1 MVRAQIPQLP
11 VVQTSRAVRPL
22 TRPEVRG
29 KFLFVDNQKY
39 WIRGVTY
46 GTFKPLEDGAQF
58 PEPEMV
64 KRDFAE
70 MSANGM
76 NTVRV
81 YTVPPIWLLDIAKE
95 FRMRVMVGLPWEQHI
110 AFLDDK
116 DRVIQ
121 IEDRVRQ
128 AVRDCKK
135 HPAILGYSLGNEIP
149 VSIVRWHGKEQIEKF
164 LERLYRIGKAEDPEG
179 LFTYVNFPTT
189 EFLQLP
195 FLDLVCFNVY
205 LESKENLKKY
215 LARLQNIAD
224 EKPLVMAEIGLDSQ
238 SNGENAQAHG
248 LEWQVRTT
256 YESGC
261 AGAFVFAWT
270 DEWHRGGLEIEDWD
284 FGLTTRDRQP
294 KPALEK
300 VRRVFSE
307 VSFQPNL
314 DWPKISVVVCSL
326 NGAKTI
332 RDTLEGL
339 KHLEYPEYEVIV
351 VNDGSTDKTPE
362 IASEY
367 DVNLIST
374 ENRGLSNAR
383 NTGMKAATGEIVAYI
398 DDDAYP
404 DPHWLKYIAR
414 TFMTTS
420 FVGVGGPNI
429 APPGDG
435 TIADCVANAPG
446 GPTHVLISDE
456 VAEHIPGCN
465 KAFRKEALEAIGGFD
480 PRYRAAGDDVD
491 VCWRLQE
498 NGGVIGFNPAAVV
511 WHHCRNSVRTYWK
524 QQLGYGKA
532 EALLEQK
539 WPEKY
544 NSVGHLQWQGRIYS
558 KRLTQPVSIG
568 KNRVYQG
575 VWGQALF
582 QSLYERVPGTLLS
595 LPLMPEWYFMIAFL
609 ALFSF
614 IGIWWPPLQWAL
626 PFLAISVILPVIQ
639 AVKSA
644 KRASFPTP
652 SRSKEELFKKY
663 TLTALLHLV
672 QPLARL
678 TGRLRFGLTPWRY
691 RGLSRFIFPR
701 SRMVTVWSE
710 TWVGPE
716 TRLGTVE
723 KILKKENTPVFRGDD
738 FNEWDLE
745 VRGGLCGAVRTLMAI
760 EEHGQGKQLI
770 RFRTWPKCCPV
781 VSAMA
786 LVFAGLTGWAAVDQA
801 WGAFAILGTIS
812 VTLVV
817 RLVSECAYATASF
830 LHAVKQD

>member
-1 MVRAQIPQLP
+1 MVRAQIPQLT
-11 VVQTSRAVRPL
+11 VVQSNRANRPL

-29 KFLFVDNQKY
+29 KFLFVDNQKF

-46 GTFKPLEDGAQF
+46 GTFRPLADGTQF

-70 MSANGM
+70 ISANGM

-81 YTVPPIWLLDIAKE
+81 YTVPPIWLLEIARE
-95 FRMRVMVGLPWEQHI
+95 FRLRVMVGVPWEQHI
-110 AFLDDK
+110 AFLDDGN
-116 DRVIQ
+116 RIRQ
-121 IEDRVRQ
+121 IEERVRQ
-128 AVRDCKK
+128 AVRACEQ

-149 VSIVRWHGKEQIEKF
+149 VSIVRWHGKNRIERF
-164 LERLYRIGKAEDPEG
+164 LEKLYRIGKSEDPKG

-189 EFLQLP
+189 EYLQLP
-195 FLDLVCFNVY
+195 FLDMVCFNVY
-205 LESKENLKKY
+205 LESQQNLKKY
-215 LARLQNIAD
+215 LARLQNMAD
-224 EKPLVMAEIGLDSQ
+224 ERPLLMAEIGLDSR
-238 SNGENAQAHG
+238 SNGETVQAQS
-248 LEWQVRTT
+248 LDWQVWTT
-256 YESGC
+256 FESGC
-261 AGAFVFAWT
+261 AGAIVFAWT
-270 DEWHRGGLEIEDWD
+270 DEWHRGGQEIEDWD

-294 KPALEK
+294 KPALDT
-300 VRRVFSE
+300 VRRAFAE

-314 DWPKISVVVCSL
+314 PWPKFSVVVCSL

-339 KHLEYPEYEVIV
+339 KHLEYPNYEVIV

-367 DVNLIST
+367 DVMLINT

-383 NTGMKAATGEIVAYI
+383 NTGMEAATGEIIAYI

-404 DPHWLKYIAR
+404 DPHWLKYLAR

-420 FVGVGGPNI
+420 FIGVGGPNI

-435 TIADCVANAPG
+435 LIADCVANAPG

-456 VAEHIPGCN
+456 EAEHIPGCN
-465 KAFRKEALEAIGGFD
+465 KAFRKDALMAIGGFD

-511 WHHCRNSVRTYWK
+511 WHHCRNSVKTYWK

-544 NSVGHLQWQGRIYS
+544 NSAGHLQWQGRIYS
-558 KRLTQPVSIG
+558 KRLTQPVSLL
-568 KNRVYQG
+568 KSRVYQG
-575 VWGQALF
+575 VWGSALF

-595 LPLMPEWYFMIAFL
+595 LPLMPEWYLMVAFL
-609 ALFSF
+609 TVISF
-614 IGIWWPPLQWAL
+614 IGIWWAPLQ
-626 PFLAISVILPVIQ
+626 LAVPLLGVGIVLPVIQ
-639 AVKSA
+639 AFQSA

-652 SRSKEELFKKY
+652 ERSQGERIKKRV
-663 TLTALLHLV
+663 LTACLHLI

-678 TGRLRFGLTPWRY
+678 TGRIRHGLTPWRY
-691 RGLSRFIFPR
+691 RGLSRFIFPW
-701 SRMVTVWSE
+701 SRVVTVWSE
-710 TWVGPE
+710 VWQAPE
-716 TRLGTVE
+716 NRLGAVE
-723 KILKKENTPVFRGDD
+723 KFLKSNNTPVYRGDD

-745 VRGGLCGAVRTLMAI
+745 VRGGFCGSVRTLMAI
-760 EEHGQGKQLI
+760 EEHGDGKQMI
-770 RFRTWPKCCPV
+770 RFRAWPRFCPV
-781 VSAMA
+781 ISALA
-786 LVFAGLTGWAAVDQA
+786 LFFAVLTGWAAFDQA
-801 WGAFAILGTIS
+801 WAAFALLGT
-812 VTLVV
+812 VTGTLVV
-817 RLVSECAYATASF
+817 RLVSECAYATASL
-830 LHAVKQD
+830 LHAIEQD